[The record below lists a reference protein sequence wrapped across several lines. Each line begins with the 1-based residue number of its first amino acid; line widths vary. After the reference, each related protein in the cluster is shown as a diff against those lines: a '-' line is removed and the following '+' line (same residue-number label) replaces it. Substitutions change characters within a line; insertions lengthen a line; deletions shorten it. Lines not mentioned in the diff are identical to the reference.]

1 MVGKIEDKVVRG
13 ETVEIKVMCMR
24 LKNAL
29 CNMFFRDL
37 LTPYVLREMYVQTRC
52 FFGLGLLSSSLNLIG
67 SKKKRIVVLYSREY
81 ILPPSSP
88 SMRPISRK
96 EISWPWGI
104 LRISING
111 PVADFFAQKRK

>member
-37 LTPYVLREMYVQTRC
+37 LTPYVLREMYVQTMC
-52 FFGLGLLSSSLNLIG
+52 FFGLGLLSSSPQFNWLE
-67 SKKKRIVVLYSREY
+67 KKENCGFVL
-81 ILPPSSP
+81 
-88 SMRPISRK
+88 
-96 EISWPWGI
+96 
-104 LRISING
+104 
-111 PVADFFAQKRK
+111 